1 MRTVTC
7 DLCGRSIGEHKVA
20 YLIRETRVIDGT
32 PVVMA
37 GRRDSHI
44 CEECF
49 EKMMELNFEKNK
61 DEAALAEKRRK
72 LAEAKKAAIE
82 AARRVPIRDRKKICE
97 ERSEGMQ
104 IEAIAR
110 KHALSEE
117 VVRHILDTA
126 GSEYKDRYYSI

>member
-7 DLCGRSIGEHKVA
+7 DLCGRSIGEHKA
-20 YLIRETRVIDGT
+20 AFLIRETRVIDGT

-49 EKMMELNFEKNK
+49 EKVMELNFEKNK
-61 DEAALAEKRRK
+61 DGAELEEKRRK
-72 LAEAKKAAIE
+72 LAERKKAALE
-82 AARRVPIRDRKKICE
+82 AAKKVPAGDRRKICA
-97 ERSEGMQ
+97 ERAVGMQ
-104 IEAIAR
+104 IEVIAR

>member
-7 DLCGRSIGEHKVA
+7 DLCGRSIGEHKA
-20 YLIRETRVIDGT
+20 AFLIRETRVIDGT

-72 LAEAKKAAIE
+72 LAEAKKAALE
-82 AARRVPIRDRKKICE
+82 VARRVPVQDRKKICA

-110 KHALSEE
+110 RHALSEE
-117 VVRHILDTA
+117 VIRRILDTA
-126 GSEYKDRYYSI
+126 GSEYKSRYYSR